1 MAGIL
6 WVVWDLAGARVVTAT
21 AAVVAGGGDTVAGG
35 GGGGRA
41 GWGGDR
47 VRKLST
53 GFTPGT
59 SSSPGVGTGI
69 TNY

>member
-35 GGGGRA
+35 GGGGR
-41 GWGGDR
+41 GPGGLGRGQVEEVEHRVHPGHLLVTWGR
-47 VRKLST
+47 NW
-53 GFTPGT
+53 
-59 SSSPGVGTGI
+59 
-69 TNY
+69 NY